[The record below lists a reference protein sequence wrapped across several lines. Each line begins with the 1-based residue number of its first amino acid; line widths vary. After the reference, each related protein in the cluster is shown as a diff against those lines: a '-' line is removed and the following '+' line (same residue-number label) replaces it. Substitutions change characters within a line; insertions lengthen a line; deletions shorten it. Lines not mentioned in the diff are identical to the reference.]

1 MAEQSGKLGLDMLF
15 RQMPGLGASD
25 LHLKAGNPPIYRIDG
40 LLHRTKADALSAEEL
55 EALVRE
61 LLGDERLEQLREEGS
76 VDLGRDIEG
85 GRVRISIFL
94 QKGRI
99 GLTARLLT
107 ADIPSLEELHL
118 PPALAR
124 IADIRQGLVLVCG
137 VTGCGKSTTL
147 AALIEMIS
155 KKYRYHILT
164 IEDPIE
170 YLHRDAKSIV
180 NQREIGLDCL
190 DWQKALR
197 AAVRADPDV
206 ILVGEMRDLETF
218 QAGLRAAETGHLVF
232 GTLHTSSVSGTFGR
246 ILDMFPAD
254 RHPLIRQGLA
264 ANIQAVLC
272 QMLVPSFQE
281 DINVVPAVELM
292 FANAA
297 MRQAIAEGQDGRLTD
312 LIEVGRQ
319 EGMRT
324 WTQSFVEL
332 IKKGLVEK
340 RVALAYAP
348 NREAL
353 EMALRGIDIAQSSI
367 G

>member
-1 MAEQSGKLGLDMLF
+1 
-15 RQMPGLGASD
+15 
-25 LHLKAGNPPIYRIDG
+25 
-40 LLHRTKADALSAEEL
+40 
-55 EALVRE
+55 
-61 LLGDERLEQLREEGS
+61 
-76 VDLGRDIEG
+76 
-85 GRVRISIFL
+85 
-94 QKGRI
+94 
-99 GLTARLLT
+99 
-107 ADIPSLEELHL
+107 
-118 PPALAR
+118 
-124 IADIRQGLVLVCG
+124 
-137 VTGCGKSTTL
+137 
-147 AALIEMIS
+147 
-155 KKYRYHILT
+155 
-164 IEDPIE
+164 
-170 YLHRDAKSIV
+170 
-180 NQREIGLDCL
+180 
-190 DWQKALR
+190 
-197 AAVRADPDV
+197 
-206 ILVGEMRDLETF
+206 
-218 QAGLRAAETGHLVF
+218 
-232 GTLHTSSVSGTFGR
+232 
-246 ILDMFPAD
+246 MFPAD